1 MQIVGFLMRR
11 LIWYCHGQFSLLQ
24 IIPHRPEKF
33 EGQLDFGTMG
43 VRENRSILF
52 TLLNDNPIEVCSAS
66 VFYFCYF
73 TLRSRLHMTLA
84 VGGTLN
90 PN

>member
-1 MQIVGFLMRR
+1 MIPVLF
-11 LIWYCHGQFSLLQ
+11 FQ

-52 TLLNDNPIEVCSAS
+52 TLINDNPIEVGVIEYLISMCHNMRKCT
-66 VFYFCYF
+66 F
-73 TLRSRLHMTLA
+73 
-84 VGGTLN
+84 
-90 PN
+90 